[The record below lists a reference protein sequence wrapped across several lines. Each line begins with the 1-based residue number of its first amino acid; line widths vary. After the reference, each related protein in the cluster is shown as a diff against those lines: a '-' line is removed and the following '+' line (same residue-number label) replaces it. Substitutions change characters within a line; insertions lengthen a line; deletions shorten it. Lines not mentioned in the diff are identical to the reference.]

1 MEGSELTP
9 ELLYRSKEVCEKQV
23 STKVSTNLPSVNN
36 MGLYTRQQDF
46 ALLTPLVD
54 GYMLTARSG

>member
-23 STKVSTNLPSVNN
+23 STKVSTNLSSVNK
-36 MGLYTRQQDF
+36 RCQQDF

-54 GYMLTARSG
+54 GYKLTARSG

>member
-23 STKVSTNLPSVNN
+23 STKVSTNLSSVNN
-36 MGLYTRQQDF
+36 IGLYTRQQVF

-54 GYMLTARSG
+54 G

>member
-9 ELLYRSKEVCEKQV
+9 ELLYRSKEVCEKRV
-23 STKVSTNLPSVNN
+23 STKVSTNLSSVNN
-36 MGLYTRQQDF
+36 VGLSTCQQDF

-54 GYMLTARSG
+54 G